1 MTDALLPDHVSVAVI
16 GAGLSGIGAAYRLQT
31 ECLDRDYLVLE
42 ARESMGGTWD
52 LFRYPG
58 VRSDSDIFTFGFTFR
73 PWTDD
78 TSLADGPGI
87 LRYIHET
94 AEEFGIDQRVRYGVR
109 VVAAD
114 FSTATALWTL
124 TLETPAGRRTLTCDF
139 VLGTHG
145 YYSYDAPYDAQLP
158 GLADFAGEVVHPQS
172 WPEELDW
179 ADKRVVV
186 GSGATAVTI
195 VPAMAERAAHVT
207 MLQRTPTYVASVPRR
222 DKVAGLLQRTL
233 PPMAAYRAIRAKN
246 LALQT
251 VLYQGFRRF
260 PEQGKRLLAAGVEK
274 VAGPQWLDPH
284 FSPPYHPWDQ
294 RLCAVPGAD
303 LFKALRSGEV
313 SVVTDTIDTFVPE
326 GVRLSSGEVL
336 EADVVVTATG
346 LQVDVVGGMELSVD
360 GSGVEVGEQWIWK
373 GAMITGLPNYLRV
386 IGYANASW
394 TLRADVSNVLA
405 TRVLNLMR
413 ERDLAY
419 VVPEPEHPMEPRP
432 VLDLTSGYLQRAA
445 ALLPQQGDRWPWLIR
460 QNYVIDRRMT
470 LGRDLV
476 DELRLVTRAEL
487 GARGGRPATTPS
499 SLTEEAS

>member
-1 MTDALLPDHVSVAVI
+1 MTDELPDHVSVAVI

-31 ECLDRDYLVLE
+31 ECPDRDYLVLE
-42 ARESMGGTWD
+42 ARASMGGTWD

-94 AEEFGIDQRVRYGVR
+94 AAEFGIDQHVRYGVK

-114 FSTATALWTL
+114 FSTSTALWTL
-124 TLETPAGRRTLTCDF
+124 TLETPAGPRTMTSDF

-172 WPEELDW
+172 WPEGLDW
-179 ADKRVVV
+179 TGKRVVVV

-195 VPAMAERAAHVT
+195 VPSMAAQAAHVT

-222 DKVAGLLQRTL
+222 DKIAGLLQRTL
-233 PPMAAYRAIRAKN
+233 PPMAAYRAIRTKN
-246 LALQT
+246 LAVQT
-251 VLYQGFRRF
+251 LLYQGFRRF
-260 PEQGKRLLAAGVEK
+260 PAQAKRVLAAGVEK

-284 FSPPYHPWDQ
+284 FSPPYDPWDQ

-303 LFKALRSGEV
+303 LFKALRAGDV

-336 EADVVVTATG
+336 EADLVVTATG

-360 GSGVEVGEQWIWK
+360 GSRVEVGEQWIWK

-405 TRVLNLMR
+405 CRLLNLIR

-419 VVPEPEHPMEPRP
+419 VVPEPEQAMEPRP

-445 ALLPQQGDRWPWLIR
+445 SLLPKQGDRWPWLIR
-460 QNYVIDRRMT
+460 QNYAIDRRMT
-470 LGRDLV
+470 LGRELV

-487 GARGGRPATTPS
+487 GSREGRPAT
-499 SLTEEAS
+499 LTKEAS